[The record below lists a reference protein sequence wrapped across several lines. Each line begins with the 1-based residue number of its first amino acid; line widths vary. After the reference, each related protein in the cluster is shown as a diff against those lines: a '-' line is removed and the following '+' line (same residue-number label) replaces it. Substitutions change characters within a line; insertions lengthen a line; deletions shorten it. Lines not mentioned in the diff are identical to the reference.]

1 MTEAFEKAAMAAN
14 HARYRPGDNKGHYES
29 YFLRANHPKKPL
41 AFWIR
46 YTVFSP
52 KGRPEHGMG
61 EIWGMVFDGEK
72 GRHVA
77 VKGEF
82 PLSDCQFDPAGLNVR
97 VGESRLSPGALSG
110 HARANK
116 NEMSW
121 DLTYSDGEKPLFL
134 LPLNLY
140 DKPFPKAKALVAR
153 PMARFSGAITL
164 NGEKLDIKDWKGS
177 QNHNWGVKHTDLYAW
192 GQVAGFDNAP
202 DSFLEIGTAKLK
214 FGPIWTPFMTVMV
227 LRHQGVEYPLN
238 GILKSLAARGSFHY
252 FRWDFATRGPGIR
265 VSGTIHARPEDF
277 VGLTY
282 YNPPGGIK
290 HCLNSKIA
298 ACELSVT
305 LGGATQVLTT
315 ANRAA
320 FEILTEDRAH
330 GIPIQV

>member
-1 MTEAFEKAAMAAN
+1 MAAN
-14 HARYRPGDNKGHYES
+14 NARYRPGDKKGHYES
-29 YFLRANHPKKPL
+29 YFLRANHPEKPL

-46 YTVFSP
+46 YTVFIP

-72 GRHVA
+72 NLHRA
-77 VKGEF
+77 VKDEF
-82 PLSDCQFDPAGLNVR
+82 PLKDCLFDPNGLNVR
-97 VGESRLSPGALSG
+97 IGESVLTPGSLQG
-110 HARANK
+110 RATSAK
-116 NEMSW
+116 HEMIW
-121 DLTYSDGEKPLFL
+121 DLSYTDGERPLFL

-140 DKPFPKAKALVAR
+140 NKPLPKAKALVAR
-153 PMARFSGAITL
+153 PMAKFSGTITL
-164 NGEKLDIKDWKGS
+164 DGEKLEIKDWVGS
-177 QNHNWGVKHTDLYAW
+177 QNHNWGSKHTDLYAW

-202 DSFLEIGTAKLK
+202 GSFFEAGTAKLK
-214 FGPIWTPFMTVMV
+214 FGPVWTPFMTVMV
-227 LRHQGVEYPLN
+227 LRHQGIEYPLN
-238 GILKSLAARGSFHY
+238 GLMKSFAAQGSFNY
-252 FRWDFATRGPGIR
+252 FTWNFSTRGPDIQ

-298 ACELSVT
+298 ACELTVT
-305 LGGATQVLTT
+305 LGKRTQILTT

-330 GIPIQV
+330 GVPIQV